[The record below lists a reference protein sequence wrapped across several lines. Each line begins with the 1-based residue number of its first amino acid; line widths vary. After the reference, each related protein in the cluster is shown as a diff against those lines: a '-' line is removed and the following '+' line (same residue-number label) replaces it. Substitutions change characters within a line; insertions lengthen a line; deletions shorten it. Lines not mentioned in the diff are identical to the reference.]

1 MADNIAAL
9 LDDMLR
15 AEAADLEALWA
26 ELRADADLLSD
37 FLADLRADEAA
48 ALGVLLGEMPSE
60 TSSGAAG
67 EV

>member
-1 MADNIAAL
+1 MADDIAAL

-15 AEAADLEALWA
+15 AEAADREALWA
-26 ELRADADLLSD
+26 ELRAEADLLSD

-48 ALGVLLGEMPSE
+48 ALGVLLGEMQEEP
-60 TSSGAAG
+60 SGAAG